1 MRVSNLLSKTLRQ
14 DPAEA
19 EIASH
24 RLMLRSGMIS
34 QVAAGVYAYLPLAQR
49 SLRKIETVIRQEM
62 DAAGGQELH
71 MPALQ
76 PLETWHESGR
86 DEAMGQVLLRLRDRR
101 DRDLVL
107 APTHEE
113 VVTGL
118 VRSNVS
124 SYRDLPLLLY
134 QVQTKFR
141 DEPRPRAGLVRV
153 REFDMK
159 DAYSFDFTE
168 EGLDVSY
175 RRMVEAYRAIFR
187 RCGLPTLEVE
197 ADSGA
202 IGGKDSHEFMLAA
215 ESGEDTVL
223 TCPNCHYAANAERA
237 SFRKPP
243 ALQEPPEA
251 LELIPTPGATTI
263 PQVASF
269 VDVPTSQTLKA
280 VFYVADGATVL
291 VTIRG
296 DLEVNEVK
304 LKNHLHVKELRLAT
318 PEESKA
324 AGFTVGSTSLI
335 GIETVRRIADNSIEQ
350 GSNFVAGANKPDHHY
365 KNVNYPR
372 DFTVDGVTDVALA
385 EAGHGCPVCGT
396 SLDAVRGIEVGHVFK
411 VGTFYS
417 ETLRADFLDAQGQRH
432 PIIMGCYGIGLGRLL
447 AAAIEQNHDERGII
461 FPVGIAPYQ
470 VHLLALNADNAEV
483 VATAEELYAS
493 LTAQGHEVL
502 FDDRVESAG
511 VKFNDADLLG
521 MPVRLVVSPRN
532 LKQSAVEVKSR
543 RDAEGELVPL
553 GEAEGAVAR
562 LLSDSQAG

>member
-1 MRVSNLLSKTLRQ
+1 M
-14 DPAEA
+14 
-19 EIASH
+19 
-24 RLMLRSGMIS
+24 
-34 QVAAGVYAYLPLAQR
+34 
-49 SLRKIETVIRQEM
+49 
-62 DAAGGQELH
+62 
-71 MPALQ
+71 
-76 PLETWHESGR
+76 
-86 DEAMGQVLLRLRDRR
+86 
-101 DRDLVL
+101 
-107 APTHEE
+107 
-113 VVTGL
+113 
-118 VRSNVS
+118 
-124 SYRDLPLLLY
+124 
-134 QVQTKFR
+134 
-141 DEPRPRAGLVRV
+141 
-153 REFDMK
+153 
-159 DAYSFDFTE
+159 
-168 EGLDVSY
+168 
-175 RRMVEAYRAIFR
+175 EAYRAIFR

-243 ALQEPPEA
+243 APQEPPEA

-324 AGFTVGSTSLI
+324 AGFTVGSTSPI
-335 GIETVRRIADNSIEQ
+335 GMETVRRIADNSIEQ
-350 GSNFVAGANKPDHHY
+350 SGNFVAGANQPDHHY

-372 DFTVDGVTDVALA
+372 DFTVDAVTDVALA

-417 ETLRADFLDAQGQRH
+417 ETLGAEFLDAQGQRH

-470 VHLLALNADNAEV
+470 VHLLTLNADNAEV

-493 LTAQGHEVL
+493 LTAQGYEVL

-532 LKQSAVEVKSR
+532 LKQSAVEVKRR
-543 RDAEGELVPL
+543 RDADGELVPL
-553 GEAEGAVAR
+553 GETEGAVAR